1 MIYIDNTKRI
11 FIFIYIIM
19 NMDANDKSVLL
30 ESIKAWLQV
39 DNELRELQKASKERR
54 EMKKQLTHNLVNV
67 MRENEIDCF
76 DVKDGQL
83 MYKRSVTRGPV
94 NKKLLL
100 TTLST
105 YLKND
110 KQAEDLCS
118 FILDSREEKVRE
130 TITRKIDKN

>member
-1 MIYIDNTKRI
+1 
-11 FIFIYIIM
+11 M
-19 NMDANDKSVLL
+19 NMDNSDKSALL
-30 ESIKAWLQV
+30 ESIKAWLQI

-54 EMKKQLTHNLVNV
+54 EMKKELTNNLVNV
-67 MRENEIDCF
+67 MRDNEIDCF

-83 MYKRSVTRGPV
+83 MYKRSVSRGPV

-105 YLKND
+105 YLKNN
-110 KQAEDLCS
+110 KQAEDLCT